1 MGVLRVDLLDGHSI
15 RGVDRGGKFSF
26 SSFSVVGK
34 RYTESILLLS

>member
-15 RGVDRGGKFSF
+15 RGVDRGGEFSL

-34 RYTESILLLS
+34 GCTESILLLS